1 MKKKHKIVWLI
12 IILLLILS
20 SLFLF
25 FLFRNNKES
34 LTLDEKKWI
43 EDNKNNVI
51 DISITSGIPGIT
63 YNGKG
68 MLFDYLDYL
77 SKKTGLSFNPVA
89 TTVDVDV
96 QNDYNFHLT
105 DKVDNNDILINND
118 NYILISKDNTVYNNL
133 SEIVSKK
140 IGVLEEYQTY
150 FKKKLDSSNQ
160 IIPFKTLSELDSSED
175 IDSFIVLKSSAS
187 EYLMMNDVKVG
198 YKFNKKKYFVLSLN
212 GDKNLNSIIKKYYD
226 SWKVDKRNS
235 YNKNLLNDYYSINS
249 ISDEQQT
256 DLKSKNYLYG
266 YIPNGMYDYVKS
278 HKLKGINQVV
288 MKYFSDFAD
297 INIKSKQYN
306 NYLDIVN
313 DFNKDNIDIIFNNI
327 KQEQLN
333 DKAIYTSNV
342 ITSNL
347 LIVSD
352 INNNISIN
360 DIDDLKGK
368 QISIIDNSKLK
379 EYLENLNVSV
389 VTYNNFNQL
398 LSKMS
403 SKDILLVDR
412 DNFDFYKTRNFKNY
426 KIDYVFDSINYNYV
440 INGNSNELFSKLF
453 NFYLNYND
461 VERIISDNYSSFAYK
476 TINYSLILFIILTL
490 IIVILIFKTINRFKY
505 IVKKIIE
512 NRKNTLSKEDKLKY
526 IDQLTSLKNRNYL
539 NSKVEEWDE
548 SETYP
553 QCIIV
558 IDLNNIAYINDNH
571 GREEGDNVIRE
582 AANILIQT
590 QLPSTEIIRTDGNE
604 FLIYAVGYKEKEI
617 ITYIRKL
624 SKALKSLKHGFGAA
638 TGYSMILDE
647 IKTFDDALNEAT
659 IEMKQSKED
668 SMKD

>member
-105 DKVDNNDILINND
+105 DKVANNEILINND
-118 NYILISKDNTVYNNL
+118 NYVLISKDNIVYNNL
-133 SEIVSKK
+133 GEIINKK
-140 IGVLEEYQTY
+140 IGVLEENKTY
-150 FKKKLDSSNQ
+150 FEKKLDQSNQ
-160 IIPFKTLSELDSSED
+160 IIPFKTLSELENSEN

-187 EYLMMNDVKVG
+187 EYLMNNDTQIA
-198 YKFNKKKYFVLSLN
+198 YKFNKKQYFTLSLK
-212 GDKNLNSIIKKYYD
+212 GDKVLNNIIKKYYD
-226 SWKVDKRNS
+226 SWKVEKNRS
-235 YNKNLLNDYYSINS
+235 YDKNLLNDYYSINN
-249 ISDEQQT
+249 INEEKQLE
-256 DLKSKNYLYG
+256 LKSKNYVYG
-266 YIPNGMYDYVKS
+266 YIPNGIFDYKKGK
-278 HKLKGINQVV
+278 KLNGINSIV
-288 MKYFSDFAD
+288 MKNFSDFA
-297 INIKSKQYN
+297 NVVIKSKKYN
-306 NYLDIVN
+306 NYTDVIN
-313 DFNKDNIDIIFNNI
+313 DFNNDKIDVVFNNI
-327 KQEQLN
+327 KSDQI
-333 DKAIYTSNV
+333 DDSAKYTSNV
-342 ITSNL
+342 INSNL
-347 LIVSD
+347 FVVSN
-352 INNNISIN
+352 INNNIHIN

-368 QISIIDNSKLK
+368 QVSIIDNSKIK
-379 EYLENLNVSV
+379 DYLENLNISV
-389 VTYNNFNQL
+389 ITYENFNQL
-398 LSKMS
+398 LSKTNS
-403 SKDILLVDR
+403 DDIIIIDKY
-412 DNFDFYKTRNFKNY
+412 NYDFYKTRNFKNF
-426 KIDYVFDSINYNYV
+426 KIDYVIDDIAYNYA
-440 INGNSNELFSKLF
+440 INENTDELFVKLF

-461 VERIISDNYSSFAYK
+461 VDGIISDNYSNIAYK
-476 TINYSLILFIILTL
+476 TINYSLI
-490 IIVILIFKTINRFKY
+490 IIVILVLIIIVLVFKIINKFKCF
-505 IVKKIIE
+505 IKKIID
-512 NRKNTLSKEDKLKY
+512 RSKNTLTKEDKLKY

-553 QCIIV
+553 QCVIV

-571 GREEGDNVIRE
+571 GREEGDDVIRE
-582 AANILIQT
+582 AANVLIQT
-590 QLPSTEIIRTDGNE
+590 QLPNTEIIRTDGNE

-617 ITYIRKL
+617 ISYMRKL

-659 IEMKQSKED
+659 IEMKESKED
-668 SMKD
+668 SLKK